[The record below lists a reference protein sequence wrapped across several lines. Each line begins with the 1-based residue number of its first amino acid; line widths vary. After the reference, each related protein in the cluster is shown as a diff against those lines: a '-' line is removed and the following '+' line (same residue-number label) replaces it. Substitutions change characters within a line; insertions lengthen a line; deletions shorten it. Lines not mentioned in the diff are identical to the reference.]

1 MKHLCGLEIGQWGG
15 GKYVYFG
22 TCHANLSLAAHSPS
36 ISNMRNVSRDLLWG
50 FVENALH
57 FLKP

>member
-22 TCHANLSLAAHSPS
+22 TCHANLSLAARSTS
-36 ISNMRNVSRDLLWG
+36 ISNMHNISRDLLWG
-50 FVENALH
+50 FVGNELH
-57 FLKP
+57 FFKP